1 MGQMFRLRNWHCFD
15 CRIVILII
23 FHGFGHTIQLCSAKK
38 TDAVINPAQSG
49 CNIAFHVVTFYT
61 GINGFWR
68 SSQMG
73 CFIVSI
79 NQPGINRVGIT
90 EAAAHKIL
98 SKIFSAAG
106 YIVNQSSCNGKIQN
120 QLIKPGI
127 FSRNQTAGEQRFG
140 IDQKK
145 PVKELRTIAAGHDSN
160 RRGVSSCRHIGA
172 VTDF

>member
-49 CNIAFHVVTFYT
+49 CNIAFRVVTFYT

-90 EAAAHKIL
+90 DCLLYTSDAA
-98 SKIFSAAG
+98 
-106 YIVNQSSCNGKIQN
+106 
-120 QLIKPGI
+120 
-127 FSRNQTAGEQRFG
+127 
-140 IDQKK
+140 D
-145 PVKELRTIAAGHDSN
+145 EL
-160 RRGVSSCRHIGA
+160 
-172 VTDF
+172 

>member
-23 FHGFGHTIQLCSAKK
+23 FHGFGHTIQLCSAKRQMLLSIRRR
-38 TDAVINPAQSG
+38 AVVILH
-49 CNIAFHVVTFYT
+49 FVVTFYT

-127 FSRNQTAGEQRFG
+127 FPGTRLLESRDSGLIRRSRSKSSGLLLQAMTAIEEES
-140 IDQKK
+140 
-145 PVKELRTIAAGHDSN
+145 PVAATSV
-160 RRGVSSCRHIGA
+160 R
-172 VTDF
+172 